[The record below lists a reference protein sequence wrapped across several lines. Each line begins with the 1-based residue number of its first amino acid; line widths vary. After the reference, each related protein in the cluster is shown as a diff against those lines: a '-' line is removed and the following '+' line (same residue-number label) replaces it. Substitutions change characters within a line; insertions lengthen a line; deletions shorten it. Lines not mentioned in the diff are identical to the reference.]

1 MNQLLIVVIAF
12 VSLLLAVSIFYHL
25 SLSKSK
31 QEKFAEPK
39 LKIMLFYATW
49 CPHCERYLDSGKYDD
64 LSKKFSEKYN
74 VEFLKYD
81 YDKNKVLG
89 DKYNISSFPTIIAED
104 KDGKVF
110 KFSGDRGSEEDVE
123 AFIKKHV

>member
-1 MNQLLIVVIAF
+1 MNQLLVIVIAF
-12 VSLLLAVSIFYHL
+12 VFLLLAVSIYYHL

-31 QEKFAEPK
+31 QEKFGEPK

-64 LSKKFSEKYN
+64 LSKKFSKKYD

-89 DKYNISSFPTIIAED
+89 DKYNISSFPTMIAED
-104 KDGKVF
+104 KDGKVY
-110 KFSGDRGSEEDVE
+110 KFDGDRSSDDDVE
-123 AFIKKHV
+123 KFIKKSL

>member
-1 MNQLLIVVIAF
+1 MNQLLVIVIAF
-12 VSLLLAVSIFYHL
+12 VFLLLAVSIYYHL

-31 QEKFAEPK
+31 QEKFGEPT

-64 LSKKFSEKYN
+64 LSKKFSKKYDI
-74 VEFLKYD
+74 EFLKYD

-104 KDGKVF
+104 KDGKVY
-110 KFSGDRGSEEDVE
+110 KFDGDRGSDDDVE
-123 AFIKKHV
+123 KFIKKIV